1 MKKLY
6 TPISIIIPVYKTSKV
21 LLQRCL
27 KSIEE
32 QNDTHVEVIIV
43 FDGAPQFEIKQL
55 LSDHQ
60 SLLIHYQIVNHAGV
74 SHARNIGLSLAKGG
88 YVMFVDADDALPLG
102 SIEALRKAMQDNQ
115 LAVGA
120 FYKIQG
126 NSKELIQ
133 PSGDSGERDI
143 TVADYRKKV
152 LLPDTGNGLL
162 WNKMYS
168 LNLIIDNKIYFDE
181 SLTIAEDSDFVY
193 RYLSAVDKMNITN
206 EPVYMYI
213 RNSGSTVNSFD
224 KEYENKVLKSME
236 KMRQDVTSVP
246 DLDESYISTYYTF
259 HILLIIV
266 HYIFNPTNGWNSKKR
281 RKEYADLWNV
291 TNKYISKSKK
301 NSFNLSKKIAIWCFR
316 YRLFTLSRII
326 AWIRNRQI
334 A

>member
-1 MKKLY
+1 METLD
-6 TPISIIIPVYKTSKV
+6 TVISIIIPAYKTPEV

-60 SLLIHYQIVNHAGV
+60 TLLLHYKIVNHAGV

-102 SIEALRKAMQDNQ
+102 AIEALRKAMHDTQ

-133 PSGDSGERDI
+133 PSGDFDEEN
-143 TVADYRKKV
+143 VAVVDYRKGV

-168 LNLIIDNKIYFDE
+168 LNVILDKRIYFDE
-181 SLTIAEDSDFVY
+181 NLSIAEDSEFVY
-193 RYLSAVDKMNITN
+193 RYLSAVDKIKITD

-236 KMRQDVTSVP
+236 KMRQDVTSTSG
-246 DLDESYISTYYTF
+246 LDESYISTYYTF

-266 HYIFNPTNGWNSKKR
+266 HYIFNPTNGWNGKKR
-281 RKEYADLWNV
+281 RKEYMDLWNV

-301 NSFNLSKKIAIWCFR
+301 NTFNLSKKIAIWCFQ
-316 YRLFTLSRII
+316 YRLFTLSCII